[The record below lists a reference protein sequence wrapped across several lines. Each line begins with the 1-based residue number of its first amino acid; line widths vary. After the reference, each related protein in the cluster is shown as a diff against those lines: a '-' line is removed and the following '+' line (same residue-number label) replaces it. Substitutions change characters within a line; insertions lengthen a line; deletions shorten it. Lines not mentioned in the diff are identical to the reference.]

1 MKELNSMTAG
11 SKETG
16 FKLNTEKFLEK
27 GIVKL
32 NNKNCIEKESFM
44 GGGTVW
50 VEVTGRGE
58 NCDNVIGASGQFS
71 CSVVSDSLQPHGLQH
86 ARPPCPSPTPGACSN
101 SCSSSWWCHLT
112 LSSSVALF
120 SSYRQHFPASGS
132 FPMSQFF
139 ASGGHSIGSFSF
151 SISPSNEHPGLI
163 SFRMDC
169 LDLLADQGTLK
180 SSPSPQFKSIH
191 SLVLSFLH
199 SRTLTSIRDHRKNHS
214 LD

>member
-86 ARPPCPSPTPGACSN
+86 ARVPCSSPSPRVCLN
-101 SCSSSWWCHLT
+101 SCPLCKWCYLDI
-112 LSSSVALF
+112 SSSVTLF
-120 SSYRQHFPASGS
+120 SSCLQHFPASGS
-132 FPMSQFF
+132 FPRSWLFTSGGQSIGALASVLPVNIQGWFPLGWTGWISLQSKGLSRVFSSTAIQKYQFF
-139 ASGGHSIGSFSF
+139 SAQASLYSSSHI
-151 SISPSNEHPGLI
+151 LT
-163 SFRMDC
+163 R
-169 LDLLADQGTLK
+169 LLEK
-180 SSPSPQFKSIH
+180 P
-191 SLVLSFLH
+191 
-199 SRTLTSIRDHRKNHS
+199 
-214 LD
+214 